1 MDKCLKKKK
10 TTTDTDCNKKKILI
24 FTLSIKEN
32 KIPQRN
38 VDTQMASLASTKMPV
53 L

>member
-1 MDKCLKKKK
+1 MDKCLKK
-10 TTTDTDCNKKKILI
+10 TDTDWNKKKFLIL
-24 FTLSIKEN
+24 TLSIKEN

-38 VDTQMASLASTKMPV
+38 VDTQMASLASTKIPI